1 MLGRVLTE
9 EEERQRRQADVAAPA
24 EANSSHAVEQH
35 DVGVVVAAAPTQDA
49 AYLGSS
55 PGYGSVSSF
64 GRYAAEGEDH
74 DQADYEEYTD
84 YDGSEND
91 DASFE
96 SYDNNDDA
104 SSGDEDS
111 YLLHPNNNR
120 RRKRKGSRRELQNQS
135 SFYQWKKSFK
145 KATRKLARKI
155 RAVAVIIADV
165 DNVWDSPENSVGSSN
180 SNRSRRA
187 NNNNG
192 GNNARSS
199 VYDVITGGTS
209 TIRNRTAAIFWFVVL
224 SVSYASE
231 RSTFKIM
238 VDRVGPFRLFSAE
251 VILGM
256 HVIFSSFAIIF
267 WNIFWNKDEQG
278 SSYGSGFGLGL
289 PLADVG
295 LMAILDTVYL
305 LVGVISGAHVPPVL
319 TVILVQAVIPLTAC
333 FTQCV
338 HPDGYCYGYCFPS
351 ESNESTLEYSVNDG
365 SEYYHNDDTSTV
377 FDSRSNHTRSTHT
390 NIRINNHSYA
400 EVSTIPNLPQPSTM
414 PDPVAGWGGLSKY
427 HLIGTGL
434 MFVAIFMGLTPALL
448 SLDQIIIT
456 EHDAMPEKTAYNTIV
471 FCFAAIPAAISQLY
485 KERTMIR
492 LKQPIDRNKLN
503 LVLSIFQLLFAVV
516 VSPLAYGLQGMG
528 AGSGWTAQY
537 PSTEISQNFSDGF
550 HCFLGILDKE
560 TQATGYPEDA
570 RCQYAWELVVLH
582 VISILLVGVACDK
595 LAAATKIMYRGV
607 SMGIMVAV
615 IFMFIYQIRDKW
627 CEYGPIVSFFHLT
640 STAVLIVGADIYHR
654 VSLADASFDT
664 EYPEIGD
671 LYEDE

>member
-24 EANSSHAVEQH
+24 EANSSHTVEQH
-35 DVGVVVAAAPTQDA
+35 DVGVVAAATTQDA

-55 PGYGSVSSF
+55 PGYGSVNSF

-104 SSGDEDS
+104 SSGDDEDS

-165 DNVWDSPENSVGSSN
+165 DNVWDSPENSC
-180 SNRSRRA
+180 RRA

-192 GNNARSS
+192 GNNTRSS

-224 SVSYASE
+224 SISYASE

-256 HVIFSSFAIIF
+256 HVLFSSFAMIF
-267 WNIFWNKDEQG
+267 WNIFWNKDEKG

-319 TVILVQAVIPLTAC
+319 TVILVQAVIPLTA
-333 FTQCV
+333 
-338 HPDGYCYGYCFPS
+338 
-351 ESNESTLEYSVNDG
+351 
-365 SEYYHNDDTSTV
+365 
-377 FDSRSNHTRSTHT
+377 
-390 NIRINNHSYA
+390 
-400 EVSTIPNLPQPSTM
+400 
-414 PDPVAGWGGLSKY
+414 W
-427 HLIGTGL
+427 
-434 MFVAIFMGLTPALL
+434 
-448 SLDQIIIT
+448 
-456 EHDAMPEKTAYNTIV
+456 
-471 FCFAAIPAAISQLY
+471 
-485 KERTMIR
+485 
-492 LKQPIDRNKLN
+492 
-503 LVLSIFQLLFAVV
+503 
-516 VSPLAYGLQGMG
+516 
-528 AGSGWTAQY
+528 
-537 PSTEISQNFSDGF
+537 
-550 HCFLGILDKE
+550 
-560 TQATGYPEDA
+560 
-570 RCQYAWELVVLH
+570 
-582 VISILLVGVACDK
+582 
-595 LAAATKIMYRGV
+595 
-607 SMGIMVAV
+607 
-615 IFMFIYQIRDKW
+615 
-627 CEYGPIVSFFHLT
+627 
-640 STAVLIVGADIYHR
+640 
-654 VSLADASFDT
+654 
-664 EYPEIGD
+664 
-671 LYEDE
+671 